1 MKMKGLRGKRMTLS
15 AEELKILR
23 DMLKEAELLARY
35 NSSNGV
41 DYDRY
46 KILSKIW
53 NSRKEFEDESSS
65 DK

>member
-1 MKMKGLRGKRMTLS
+1 MTLS

-53 NSRKEFEDESSS
+53 NSRKEFEDEGSS

>member
-1 MKMKGLRGKRMTLS
+1 MTLS
-15 AEELKILR
+15 AEELEILK

-35 NSSNGV
+35 NSNGT

-46 KILSKIW
+46 GLLRKIW
-53 NSRKEFEDESSS
+53 NSRKEFAHESSS

>member
-1 MKMKGLRGKRMTLS
+1 MTLN

-35 NSSNGV
+35 NSNGV

-46 KILSKIW
+46 KVLSKIW
-53 NSRKEFEDESSS
+53 NSRKEFEDEGSS
-65 DK
+65 DNKRE